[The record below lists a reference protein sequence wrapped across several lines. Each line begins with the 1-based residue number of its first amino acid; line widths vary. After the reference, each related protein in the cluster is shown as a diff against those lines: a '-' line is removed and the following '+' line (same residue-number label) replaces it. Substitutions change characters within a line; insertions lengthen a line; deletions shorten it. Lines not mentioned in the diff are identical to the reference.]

1 MRFNSFY
8 KERIEPI
15 LFFMIETFIFF
26 LILSLIVFP
35 IYFGIIHFEEHPIW
49 GILELLFAISILI
62 TTLKRISNDWED
74 Y

>member
-8 KERIEPI
+8 REKIEPI
-15 LFFMIETFIFF
+15 LNFIIETFIVFI
-26 LILSLIVFP
+26 ILSLIVFP
-35 IYFGIIHFEEHPIW
+35 IYWGSLHFSEHPIW

-62 TTLKRISNDWED
+62 ITLKRISNDWEE

>member
-1 MRFNSFY
+1 MKFNSFY
-8 KERIEPI
+8 EDKIKPI
-15 LFFMIETFIFF
+15 LFFIVEILIIFI
-26 LILSLIVFP
+26 ILSLIVFP
-35 IYFGIIHFEEHPIW
+35 IYWGSIHFPENPIL